1 MNDAAHADIKG
12 PSSADAPHICRVV
25 GKVWHAL
32 DANRIGAGRL
42 AGIRRMAWREFPP
55 GFWEFYFKHVPEQWR
70 QPAGDDNDR
79 ADLAWAALL
88 RAMAEAAPNPH
99 ANDTAFGAA
108 LAKTGYAEARFVRF
122 LRADGE
128 DLAREAR
135 TAAAWLAGKGQN
147 ANWREPAKFWR
158 EPAEL
163 ILNRIGPF
171 GSDRRTSPSDVVTH
185 RLARDY
191 FRAQAKKTS

>member
-25 GKVWHAL
+25 GKVSHAL
-32 DANRIGAGRL
+32 DATRIGAGRL
-42 AGIRRMAWREFPP
+42 AEIRRMAWREFPP

-88 RAMAEAAPNPH
+88 RAMAAAPPH
-99 ANDTAFGAA
+99 ANDPAFGAA
-108 LAKTGYAEARFVRF
+108 LADTGYAEARFVRF

-135 TAAAWLAGKGQN
+135 TAAVWLAGKGRK
-147 ANWREPAKFWR
+147 ANWR

-191 FRAQAKKTS
+191 FRGQAKKTS

>member
-1 MNDAAHADIKG
+1 MNDAAHADVKG
-12 PSSADAPHICRVV
+12 PSSADAPEFIGRVV
-25 GKVWHAL
+25 GKVSHAL
-32 DANRIGAGRL
+32 DADRIGAGRL
-42 AGIRRMAWREFPP
+42 AEIRRMAWREFPP
-55 GFWEFYFKHVPEQWR
+55 GFWEFYFSHVPAQWR
-70 QPAGDDNDR
+70 QRAGAGDDDR
-79 ADLAWAALL
+79 VDLAWAALL
-88 RAMAEAAPNPH
+88 RAMAAAPNLH

-108 LAKTGYAEARFVRF
+108 LADTGYAEARFVRF

-135 TAAAWLAGKGQN
+135 TAAVWLAGKGQKGK
-147 ANWREPAKFWR
+147 ANWR

-163 ILNRIGPF
+163 ILNRIGRF
-171 GSDRRTSPSDVVTH
+171 GSYGGIRRSDNVTN

>member
-12 PSSADAPHICRVV
+12 PSSADSPEFIGRVV
-25 GKVWHAL
+25 GKVSHAL
-32 DANRIGAGRL
+32 DADRIGAGRL

-55 GFWEFYFKHVPEQWR
+55 GFWEFYFKHVPAQWR

-79 ADLAWAALL
+79 VDLAWAALL

-108 LAKTGYAEARFVRF
+108 LADTGYAETRFVRF

-135 TAAAWLAGKGQN
+135 TAAVWLAGKGRK
-147 ANWREPAKFWR
+147 ANWR

-163 ILNRIGPF
+163 ILNRIGRF
-171 GSDRRTSPSDVVTH
+171 GSYGGIRRSDNVTN

>member
-1 MNDAAHADIKG
+1 MNDAAHADIKA
-12 PSSADAPHICRVV
+12 PSSADAPEFIGRVV
-25 GKVWHAL
+25 GKVSHAL
-32 DANRIGAGRL
+32 DADRIGAGRL
-42 AGIRRMAWREFPP
+42 AEMRRMAWREFPP
-55 GFWEFYFKHVPEQWR
+55 GFWEFYFSHVPAQWR
-70 QPAGDDNDR
+70 QRAGAGDDDR
-79 ADLAWAALL
+79 VDLAWAALL

-108 LAKTGYAEARFVRF
+108 LADTGYAEARFVRF

-135 TAAAWLAGKGQN
+135 TAAVWLAGKGRK
-147 ANWREPAKFWR
+147 ANWR

-171 GSDRRTSPSDVVTH
+171 GSDRRTRPSDVVTH